1 LPKSINASE
10 TDEELLKILG
20 DDDLNS
26 LGVVHLYGDRKP
38 WSKEFDLMPSH
49 VRLAQGRWIKIYEEL
64 KSFRPDSLL
73 GYKSPLTNEGVRRYL
88 RKKIKYPCSKS
99 QKGSSS
105 KSSDTEPS
113 SSSSTKSKSSDTK
126 KESSSSKSSDKK
138 QSSSSK
144 SSGKKQSSFSKS
156 SGKKQ
161 SSASKSS
168 DTKKSSASKSS
179 NTGKESSKSKS
190 SSSATDTSSKSSKSN
205 KEASSNSDKGSKT
218 DEKKKKKKTKAK
230 KKKKGGEEEDK
241 NKTDE
246 TAKTKEE
253 CKKDNMSECEKDKK
267 VEKCEKDKTSDCK
280 KDKKAKNRNREQDRF
295 PEASSSG
302 TQNLFTFPQVPV
314 ESTTSNKPKKRGNS
328 RTTSI
333 FSPTSDSTML
343 VQPVNIKEDQSEAE
357 EPKKGTVVEND
368 TDTDQKN
375 DNDVIRKKRGRKKR
389 LRIPSTVN
397 SPPAD
402 ELSSRLNEEYQ
413 EVMDEVQA
421 IESNGDIRQ
430 GRKRMRMPNLF
441 LDPIDLANNRQEEAG
456 DAEAKETPNEE
467 REQQGHG
474 PKRLN
479 LWGSSHARRRHL
491 RNEHYAFKMLPKDDL
506 QDTDSK
512 PNVI

>member
-1 LPKSINASE
+1 
-10 TDEELLKILG
+10 
-20 DDDLNS
+20 
-26 LGVVHLYGDRKP
+26 
-38 WSKEFDLMPSH
+38 
-49 VRLAQGRWIKIYEEL
+49 
-64 KSFRPDSLL
+64 
-73 GYKSPLTNEGVRRYL
+73 
-88 RKKIKYPCSKS
+88 
-99 QKGSSS
+99 
-105 KSSDTEPS
+105 
-113 SSSSTKSKSSDTK
+113 
-126 KESSSSKSSDKK
+126 
-138 QSSSSK
+138 
-144 SSGKKQSSFSKS
+144 
-156 SGKKQ
+156 
-161 SSASKSS
+161 
-168 DTKKSSASKSS
+168 
-179 NTGKESSKSKS
+179 
-190 SSSATDTSSKSSKSN
+190 
-205 KEASSNSDKGSKT
+205 
-218 DEKKKKKKTKAK
+218 
-230 KKKKGGEEEDK
+230 
-241 NKTDE
+241 
-246 TAKTKEE
+246 
-253 CKKDNMSECEKDKK
+253 
-267 VEKCEKDKTSDCK
+267 
-280 KDKKAKNRNREQDRF
+280 
-295 PEASSSG
+295 
-302 TQNLFTFPQVPV
+302 
-314 ESTTSNKPKKRGNS
+314 
-328 RTTSI
+328 
-333 FSPTSDSTML
+333 ML

-506 QDTDSK
+506 QGTDSK